1 MARIAGLGSGFRNIV
16 TLPSKWAWIPEKIL
30 NEEELGE
37 TLIFSP
43 VMVPCALEGVDT
55 LAKRSRLKD

>member
-1 MARIAGLGSGFRNIV
+1 MARIAGLGSGFRNIL
-16 TLPSKWAWIPEKIL
+16 TLPSKWAWVPEERL
-30 NEEELGE
+30 DEEELGK

-43 VMVPCALEGVDT
+43 VMVPCALEGVDA